1 MKSFHVFD
9 IVLDTDEGR
18 VMAGSVLTGRLMV
31 SLSAPMC
38 IHQLIVAVKGEMR
51 TKWVDRVSETIFDS
65 IEPIINFNTEM
76 NFDHLKEQEAVPA
89 GNYALPFQ
97 FSLPVHLPSSFSAE
111 FGFIRYQCAATAI
124 LAPGITCLPNIGK
137 HTKEVTVEKDFI
149 LIDVVHIKDF
159 RQANKPLQAED
170 HFEVV
175 GCCRRTENVDISVRL
190 SQGAF
195 LAGDTA
201 AASLD
206 VKTKNRRRVRR
217 KASVMLVQEALFY
230 AQSLHGTTSSNRAA
244 SRVLDEVALEFP
256 DVGQHFEQTV
266 QLRVPIGVQP
276 TTLQNALIAVRYK
289 VKVDL
294 GDKCELAIPIE
305 SPRIETSGKCQ
316 LTGLQVDMEEV
327 GNQRFSILLSLKSLA
342 SRCIVTTLLP
352 RGFGKADFGP
362 LDRLHDDIQ
371 SLPVGR
377 RLQEELWST
386 TMHAMEKVIAWWH
399 RHSALFQNQ
408 VDDLRSAQV
417 IFALNENW
425 PQMRFQFACAYAM
438 HERMATFDSIWIRVF
453 RIRLRGHPL
462 YDFWLAYLDQGDRI
476 FDQRGVVPK
485 APVAEVYSWACCN
498 GFLELIRFLWGKMPP
513 AQREYLTMLTWHRLC
528 RRAENGALFAF
539 LCEEMCK
546 INDSNICRITSQ
558 CFLHASW
565 HLCDDESKGDAERQ
579 VIFLLGYSCPKL
591 REALFPVGHYNA
603 LLMVVR
609 SRNIRALRTML
620 RTVAR
625 SQLIDGLNSIKCA
638 MDKDQWLTL
647 KAVLLNKTNDR
658 SAEAMYRNVDRRR
671 QQICEKSFFYKNNA
685 TGGPERR
692 DRISHC

>member
-1 MKSFHVFD
+1 MELVKKRIVPTRLAPHDEMLFSGTAQASDGGKRSVMSFPCQCLFKCGSAECTSSIGDRPLERTSNGRQRFD
-9 IVLDTDEGR
+9 RPTDGQSI
-18 VMAGSVLTGRLMV
+18 GSNVHPSTDR
-31 SLSAPMC
+31 C
-38 IHQLIVAVKGEMR
+38 GE
-51 TKWVDRVSETIFDS
+51 S

-579 VIFLLGYSCPKL
+579 RKRCIETWTDVGSKYAKNLSSTRTTRLVDLKGGIEYPIVRRAKTTRFARNAFVIYSTFCTHWK
-591 REALFPVGHYNA
+591 
-603 LLMVVR
+603 
-609 SRNIRALRTML
+609 
-620 RTVAR
+620 
-625 SQLIDGLNSIKCA
+625 
-638 MDKDQWLTL
+638 TL
-647 KAVLLNKTNDR
+647 DHR
-658 SAEAMYRNVDRRR
+658 
-671 QQICEKSFFYKNNA
+671 
-685 TGGPERR
+685 
-692 DRISHC
+692 